1 MLQLSSAKTDNE
13 QQHDLLIF
21 LAVFQDAREL
31 DVVKVASLDRSFLV
45 HLVHLSTQTQIYLL
59 CH

>member
-1 MLQLSSAKTDNE
+1 MLQLSSAETDNE
-13 QQHDLLIF
+13 QQHHLLIF

-31 DVVKVASLDRSFLV
+31 DVVKVASLDRGLLI
-45 HLVHLSTQTQIYLL
+45 HLVNLSTQTQIYLL